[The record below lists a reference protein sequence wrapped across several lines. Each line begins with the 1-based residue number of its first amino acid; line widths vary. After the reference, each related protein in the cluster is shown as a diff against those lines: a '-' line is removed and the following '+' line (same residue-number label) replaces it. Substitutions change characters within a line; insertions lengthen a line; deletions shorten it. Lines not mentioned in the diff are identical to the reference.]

1 MNLEDKVNYFTKSAV
16 FLFPS
21 HNENFPLVIIEAACA
36 GLPIISTRV
45 GAVPEFFEHM
55 KNIFF
60 VEPGNLLE
68 IKDNTKLFNE
78 KDSILG
84 TRNRKTSLISQDIEC
99 QKIKI
104 ITRPLINIK
113 KGYKYKNNDNYWIER
128 NL

>member
-36 GLPIISTRV
+36 GIPIISTRV

-60 VEPGNLLE
+60 VEPGNLIE
-68 IKDNTKLFNE
+68 IKKAIEFMINKPEERTRLGLEARKVYDEMLSQEIIMNQLDKVYKKLL
-78 KDSILG
+78 S
-84 TRNRKTSLISQDIEC
+84 
-99 QKIKI
+99 
-104 ITRPLINIK
+104 
-113 KGYKYKNNDNYWIER
+113 
-128 NL
+128 